1 MKTKTLQTLLQY
13 ACIQVIFCL
22 ASASPSVGQY
32 LTSRWLLSKP
42 GKFDIVRNMDVS
54 TNGEVIAVV
63 EKVNDDFATVLYSKD
78 NAQLWREVFTVSGDG
93 IDMRRTPCGVE
104 YSEGDGGVFV
114 LASETTPSVQNGV
127 IIKYRSDGTRAFVH
141 TIRNQSYFPEVM
153 NATED
158 GGVIVAGVAIDFS
171 DRGSMWVEK
180 YSDMGDLQW
189 TETYSY
195 GGGITVPKRMR
206 RVGNDLYITGIAT
219 FNTVLGGYRLDRHPD
234 SRMFTMKIDLSD
246 RKRFWRMFKEEPRG
260 NYYGYDMEA
269 SSNGV
274 VVLGQSLVMTGIRTG
289 NTIVVKY
296 NNAGDEEWSKTLP
309 SNYRTYGNIDRNVLE
324 QHGPDEIYVAYSPP
338 SSPEESAARIEKYD
352 RYGNRI
358 GLTDIRLDGATEIE
372 ALSINHANHDLFVA
386 LRIGTDPSDYHTK
399 IQIYSADGSL
409 IGEGAARDY
418 QSIRQLELIDLPDP
432 VSYPSGN
439 RIFYTCGG
447 IADIYCYIE
456 KFEQNV
462 FLSFPDGLDYFNNYS
477 SHRSG
482 RDRWAIDYFCESAP
496 CSEIFMN
503 ALALADN
510 KEIWK
515 QEFNKPVVLTLP
527 SNLKP
532 DTYVLRA
539 KINGEYRDLIQTD
552 ENLFVNGIKDLDMKT
567 NTKAKSMTLTATTD
581 GKQVPFDVTWY
592 NKSSKVI
599 RTESFIAP
607 VTKEI
612 KDLMSEPVAFIRFSA
627 GSVPLEMSYYPNPS
641 SGDFQLTVGDN
652 TKLPAEVSIYDMNN
666 SKVYQQAVGPDRQL
680 SIKLSGQ
687 KPGLYVLLL
696 KGAGGERRELIQI
709 K

>member
-1 MKTKTLQTLLQY
+1 MKTTTLQTPLRY

-22 ASASPSVGQY
+22 LSASPSVAQY

-54 TNGEVIAVV
+54 TTGDVIAVV
-63 EKVNDDFATVLYSKD
+63 EKVSDDFATVLYSKD
-78 NAQLWREVFTVSGDG
+78 NAQLWRDVFTVSGDG
-93 IDMRRTPCGVE
+93 IDMMRAPRGVE
-104 YSEGDGGVFV
+104 YSESDGGVFV

-127 IIKYRSDGTRAFVH
+127 IIKYRRDGTRAFVR
-141 TIRNQSYFPEVM
+141 TIRNMRYFPEVM
-153 NATED
+153 NATGD
-158 GGVIVAGVAIDFS
+158 GGIIVAGVAIDDT

-189 TETYSY
+189 SETYSF

-206 RVGNDLYITGIAT
+206 RVGQDLYITGIAT

-234 SRMFTMKIDLSD
+234 SRMFTMKIDLLD
-246 RKRFWRMFKEEPRG
+246 RRRFWRRFKEEPRG

-274 VVLGQSLVMTGIRTG
+274 VVLGQSLVMAGIRTG

-324 QHGPDEIYVAYSPP
+324 QHGPDELYVAYSPP
-338 SSPEESAARIEKYD
+338 SSPGETAARIEKYD
-352 RYGNRI
+352 RNGNSIRV
-358 GLTDIRLDGATEIE
+358 TDIRLDGPTEIE
-372 ALSINHANHDLFVA
+372 ALSINHANNDLFVA
-386 LRIGTDPSDYHTK
+386 LRVGTDRSDYHTK
-399 IQIYSADGSL
+399 IQMYSSDGIP

-432 VSYPSGN
+432 VSHPAGN
-439 RIFYTCGG
+439 RTFYTCGG
-447 IADIYCYIE
+447 LADIYCYIE

-496 CSEIFMN
+496 CSDILMS
-503 ALALADN
+503 ALAFADN

-515 QEFNKPVVLTLP
+515 QEFSKPVVLELP
-527 SNLKP
+527 ANLKP
-532 DTYVLRA
+532 DAYVLRA
-539 KINGEYRDLIQTD
+539 KINGEYRDLIRTD
-552 ENLFVNGIKDLDMKT
+552 EKLFVNGIKDLDVKT
-567 NTKAKSMTLTATTD
+567 DTKAKSMTLTATTD
-581 GKQVPFDVTWY
+581 GKQVPFEVTWY

-607 VTKEI
+607 ITKEI
-612 KDLMSEPVAFIRFSA
+612 KDLMSEPVAFISFTA
-627 GSVPLEMSYYPNPS
+627 ASVPLDMSYYPNPS
-641 SGDFQLTVGDN
+641 SGDFQVTVGDN
-652 TKLPAEVSIYDMNN
+652 TTLPATVSIYDMNN
-666 SKVYQQAVGPDRQL
+666 NKIYQQAVGSDRQL
-680 SIKLSGQ
+680 SVKLTGQ

-696 KGAGGERRELIQI
+696 KGTGGERRELIQI